1 MVKQRYCCLVQL
13 PEDKEVDYETEDI
26 RKQSL
31 EKYYMNKDFCILR
44 EQILSKLSINI
55 ALL

>member
-1 MVKQRYCCLVQL
+1 MKQKTL
-13 PEDKEVDYETEDI
+13 ENK
-26 RKQSL
+26 SL

-55 ALL
+55 SIP